1 MSTAELSSLATALG
15 DLSDRVGQ
23 LAERLAS
30 DAREDLAT
38 ALYEVERSIG
48 AATRRLESLVDDLR

>member
-38 ALYEVERSIG
+38 ALYEFARSMG
-48 AATRRLESLVDDLR
+48 AATRRLESMVDDLR